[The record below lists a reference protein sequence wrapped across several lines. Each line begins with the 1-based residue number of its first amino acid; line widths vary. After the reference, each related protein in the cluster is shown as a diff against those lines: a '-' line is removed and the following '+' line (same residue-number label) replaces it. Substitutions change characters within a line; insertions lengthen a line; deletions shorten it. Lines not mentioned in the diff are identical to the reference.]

1 MNPAL
6 SANIASSVTAG
17 VAPSVYTAP
26 AKASSRASAQAVI
39 FKVFTA
45 DLVLISFG
53 LLAAFYLRFHSPL
66 KGFGYVEMRYELQ
79 AYLGHIIVGITSL
92 IFILVNSGFYA
103 HDSILSHRR
112 VWSILL
118 RSSSAWLLVYLAA
131 SLILKFEPPISR
143 VYSVLAY
150 TLVIGLV
157 GTWRTVLLRT
167 AGNTKALSSL
177 RKRILLVGWN
187 QTSDN
192 LYGQVKNDSRHL
204 NEVVGV
210 IPAPGPLGYEE
221 SPPSHIPQVGGFQDL
236 HSIFRNYDVDTVVVA
251 DLRIAGSELVELS
264 QTCEKDMVDFK
275 LIPSGFQILLSGL
288 HLEHVSGVPVLGIS
302 RLPLQSLMNVFL
314 KRFVDVCGALIGLLI
329 STPFFIAFGLMIYR
343 ESPGGIFYRQRRLGR
358 DGQHFTIFKLR
369 SMRLDSETAGGAQWA
384 KKDDPRCLRVGAF
397 MRKWNIDELPQFW
410 NVLKGEMSLV
420 GPRPERPE
428 LIMEFKDT
436 IPHYNAR
443 HHIKPGMTGWAQVN
457 GLRGNTDLTERVQYD
472 LFYIENWN
480 LVLDFQ
486 IMLSTMFKRDN
497 AY

>member
-1 MNPAL
+1 MNPVAP
-6 SANIASSVTAG
+6 ANLVTSVTSA
-17 VAPSVYTAP
+17 APSLYTAP
-26 AKASSRASAQAVI
+26 AKASTRAAAQSVI
-39 FKVFTA
+39 FKVFA
-45 DLVLISFG
+45 VDLILITIS
-53 LLAAFYLRFHSPL
+53 LLSAFYLRFHSPL
-66 KGFGYVEMRYELQ
+66 NEIGFVELRYELQ
-79 AYLGHIIVGITSL
+79 IYLGHIIVGITSL

-103 HDSILSHRR
+103 QDAVLSHRR

-118 RSSSAWLLVYLAA
+118 RCASAWLLVYLAA
-131 SLILKFEPPISR
+131 SLILKFQPPISR

-150 TLVIGLV
+150 ILVVTMV

-167 AGNTKALSSL
+167 AGSTKALSSL

-187 QTSDN
+187 QTSHN
-192 LYGQVKNDSRHL
+192 LYGLVKSDSRHL

-210 IPAPGPLGYEE
+210 IPAPGALGYEE
-221 SPPSHIPQVGGFQDL
+221 APPSHIQKVGRYQDL
-236 HSIFRNYDVDTVVVA
+236 HAIFRNHDVDTVVVA
-251 DLRIAGSELVELS
+251 DLRIAGAELVELS
-264 QTCEKDMVDFK
+264 QICEKDMVDFK

-314 KRFVDVCGALIGLLI
+314 KRLVDICGALFGMII
-329 STPFFIAFGLMIYR
+329 SLPFLAAFGFMIYR
-343 ESPGGIFYRQRRLGR
+343 ESPGSIFYRQRRLGR

-369 SMRLDSETAGGAQWA
+369 SMRLDSETTGGAQWA
-384 KKDDPRCLRVGAF
+384 RQDDPRCLRVGAF

-428 LIMEFKDT
+428 LIMQFKDS

-472 LFYIENWN
+472 LFYIENWS

-486 IMLSTMFKRDN
+486 IMLSTMFKREN